1 MYRLVISNVVT
12 HAYYP
17 ARHIVVF
24 MISYF
29 ISSNKEGDMGLPA
42 ISGLIGG
49 ILAIIAGIVV
59 LIKPQIIAWV
69 VGIFLIIF
77 GISAVVAVL

>member
-1 MYRLVISNVVT
+1 MNCPQTSLTQCSVPMLDLQT
-12 HAYYP
+12 HLAYNRFNQP
-17 ARHIVVF
+17 TG
-24 MISYF
+24 
-29 ISSNKEGDMGLPA
+29 KEGDMGLPA

-69 VGIFLIIF
+69 IGIFLIIF
-77 GISAVVAVL
+77 GISAVVAAL